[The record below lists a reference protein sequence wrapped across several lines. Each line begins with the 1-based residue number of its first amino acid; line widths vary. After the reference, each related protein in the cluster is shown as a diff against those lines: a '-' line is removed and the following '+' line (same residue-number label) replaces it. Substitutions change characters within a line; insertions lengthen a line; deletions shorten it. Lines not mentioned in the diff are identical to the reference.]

1 MSVMESLHRV
11 ETLISGLHHHPRTNN
26 TNRNRVPRS
35 VNIFN
40 AANHVNPRK
49 CQCFDLYDQLVPYN
63 KAWTWQ
69 KSLVEEKQILLDRN
83 QDCPDTLI
91 LLQHS
96 PVYTMGTGSSEDY
109 LNFNIKDAPFDVYRT
124 ERGGEVTYHGPGQL
138 VMYPII
144 NLRNHEMD
152 LHWYLRTLEEV
163 IIRVLS
169 SAFSIKASRLDGLT
183 GVWVGNQKVA
193 AIGIRVSKWITY
205 HGLALNVTT
214 DLAPFNS
221 IVPCGIRDRQVG
233 SIKGLLGDGEEQ
245 GKVGDLRLMDVAHE
259 SLLKEFSEVFQLQI
273 EKQTLLALYTI
284 LRSFKKRHEHAP
296 SLCVKEIKVAT
307 SVGPIMLCQGR
318 LKLCFEPYLVRQ
330 LHLHMMLDCSEQC
343 MSIINGPFVV
353 HLVSQLGKKTV
364 TRLCNN
370 PRSAS
375 VVVLMPPS
383 TPKSHLLSSSLEE
396 DQKFKCYRGVRKR
409 SWGKWVSEIRV
420 PRTGRRIL
428 LGSYDAPEKAARAYD
443 SALFCIKGEK
453 GAFNFPN
460 DKKPQLPEGSV
471 RPLSK
476 HDIQTIATDYALS
489 VASAPSSPTTTVPA
503 TYQVPSHVPASS
515 DASSA
520 NEHYLPVD
528 ATAE

>member
-1 MSVMESLHRV
+1 MESLHRV
-11 ETLISGLHHHPRTNN
+11 ETLLSGLHYHPRTNAS
-26 TNRNRVPRS
+26 RNRVPRS
-35 VNIFN
+35 VKILNT
-40 AANHVNPRK
+40 ANHVNSRK
-49 CQCFDLYDQLVPYN
+49 CQCFDLYDQLVPYK

-69 KSLVEEKQILLDRN
+69 KSLVEEKKILLDRN

-96 PVYTMGTGSSEDY
+96 PVYTMGTGSSEEY

-163 IIRVLS
+163 VIRVLS
-169 SAFSIKASRLDGLT
+169 SAFSITASRLDGLT

-245 GKVGDLRLMDVAHE
+245 GMVGDLRLMDVAHE

-273 EKQTLLALYTI
+273 EKQTVSDLNILKAESFKFTRTLYTSI
-284 LRSFKKRHEHAP
+284 FRSFKKRHEHAFVP

-307 SVGPIMLCQGR
+307 SVSPIMVNSFL
-318 LKLCFEPYLVRQ
+318 
-330 LHLHMMLDCSEQC
+330 
-343 MSIINGPFVV
+343 
-353 HLVSQLGKKTV
+353 
-364 TRLCNN
+364 
-370 PRSAS
+370 
-375 VVVLMPPS
+375 
-383 TPKSHLLSSSLEE
+383 
-396 DQKFKCYRGVRKR
+396 
-409 SWGKWVSEIRV
+409 
-420 PRTGRRIL
+420 
-428 LGSYDAPEKAARAYD
+428 
-443 SALFCIKGEK
+443 IK
-453 GAFNFPN
+453 
-460 DKKPQLPEGSV
+460 
-471 RPLSK
+471 
-476 HDIQTIATDYALS
+476 
-489 VASAPSSPTTTVPA
+489 
-503 TYQVPSHVPASS
+503 
-515 DASSA
+515 
-520 NEHYLPVD
+520 
-528 ATAE
+528 

>member
-1 MSVMESLHRV
+1 MESLHRV

-273 EKQTLLALYTI
+273 EKQTVSDLNI
-284 LRSFKKRHEHAP
+284 LKAESFKC
-296 SLCVKEIKVAT
+296 L
-307 SVGPIMLCQGR
+307 
-318 LKLCFEPYLVRQ
+318 
-330 LHLHMMLDCSEQC
+330 
-343 MSIINGPFVV
+343 
-353 HLVSQLGKKTV
+353 
-364 TRLCNN
+364 
-370 PRSAS
+370 
-375 VVVLMPPS
+375 
-383 TPKSHLLSSSLEE
+383 
-396 DQKFKCYRGVRKR
+396 
-409 SWGKWVSEIRV
+409 
-420 PRTGRRIL
+420 
-428 LGSYDAPEKAARAYD
+428 
-443 SALFCIKGEK
+443 
-453 GAFNFPN
+453 
-460 DKKPQLPEGSV
+460 
-471 RPLSK
+471 
-476 HDIQTIATDYALS
+476 
-489 VASAPSSPTTTVPA
+489 
-503 TYQVPSHVPASS
+503 
-515 DASSA
+515 
-520 NEHYLPVD
+520 
-528 ATAE
+528 